1 MSVQYQYTLV
11 EARENLALCKEALKA
26 LISGQAKAYRIGSR
40 EFTALDIDELR
51 KLIEYFGNIVEA
63 LSGAVKTNRVVRV
76 VPRDL

>member
-1 MSVQYQYTLV
+1 MSVQYQYTLS
-11 EARENLALCKEALKA
+11 EARENLALCKEALRE

-51 KLIEYFGNIVEA
+51 RLIEYFGNIVEA
-63 LSGAVKTNRVVRV
+63 LSGAVKTTRVVRV